1 MPEPKFRCQQKE
13 TAPAEL
19 RSCAEANIERIEFL
33 MSNLQDALNQIK
45 DPTVADAKAQFEQ
58 LINEGKAA
66 SDTFIKSS
74 AEQLEQWTID
84 VSNGNMSQD
93 EFDNLVSA
101 QAILAKSFVA
111 SQALA
116 AQERAE
122 KLTIKTAELAATKIV
137 PLLLLAV

>member
-1 MPEPKFRCQQKE
+1 
-13 TAPAEL
+13 
-19 RSCAEANIERIEFL
+19 

-66 SDTFIKSS
+66 SDAFIKSS

-122 KLTIKTAELAATKIV
+122 ELTIKTAELAATKIV
-137 PLLLLAV
+137 PLLIAL

>member
-1 MPEPKFRCQQKE
+1 
-13 TAPAEL
+13 
-19 RSCAEANIERIEFL
+19 
-33 MSNLQDALNQIK
+33 MSNLKDALDQIK
-45 DPTVADAKAQFEQ
+45 DPTVADAKTQFEQ

-66 SDTFIKSS
+66 SEAFIKSS

-93 EFDNLVSA
+93 EFDNLVSS
-101 QAILAKSFVA
+101 QAIIAKNFVA

-122 KLTIKTAELAATKIV
+122 KLTIKTAQLAATKIV
-137 PLLLLAV
+137 PLLLLAI

>member
-1 MPEPKFRCQQKE
+1 
-13 TAPAEL
+13 
-19 RSCAEANIERIEFL
+19 

-66 SDTFIKSS
+66 SDAFIKSS

-122 KLTIKTAELAATKIV
+122 ELTIKTAELAATKIV
-137 PLLLLAV
+137 PLLLIAL